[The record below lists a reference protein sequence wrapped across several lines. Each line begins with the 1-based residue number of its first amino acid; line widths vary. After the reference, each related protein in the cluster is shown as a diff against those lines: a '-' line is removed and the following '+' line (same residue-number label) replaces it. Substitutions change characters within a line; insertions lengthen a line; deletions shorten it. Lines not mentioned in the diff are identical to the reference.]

1 MNANQRK
8 EKQNFFLGLTQCD
21 IKKLG
26 YLNSLIYRYIY
37 KCIRAGI
44 IVYNIT
50 ILAAFL
56 TLNSTEN
63 HQTSEFKCNKFAGR
77 YQSFFLSVLF
87 FLFVF
92 SYIEYIFVFIL
103 HILIEEN
110 QLDSGQSNDFCIVV
124 SNVLYTVLLGLD
136 FSSWQ
141 IIPFI
146 FFTDN
151 NVLIAQF
158 S

>member
-8 EKQNFFLGLTQCD
+8 EKKNFFLGLTQCD

-37 KCIRAGI
+37 KCILAGI

-87 FLFVF
+87 FSLYSVIV
-92 SYIEYIFVFIL
+92 YIVVFIL

-110 QLDSGQSNDFCIVV
+110 QLDSG
-124 SNVLYTVLLGLD
+124 
-136 FSSWQ
+136 
-141 IIPFI
+141 
-146 FFTDN
+146 
-151 NVLIAQF
+151 
-158 S
+158 